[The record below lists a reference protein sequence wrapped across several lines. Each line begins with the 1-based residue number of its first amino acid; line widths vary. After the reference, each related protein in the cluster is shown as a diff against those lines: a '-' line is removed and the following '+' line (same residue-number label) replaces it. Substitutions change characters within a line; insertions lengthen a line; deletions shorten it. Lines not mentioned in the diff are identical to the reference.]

1 MVYQISLFQGI
12 LSIQPWMSANQRLLG
27 NKPST
32 PSLLFLGNCLST
44 FQKKGP
50 QDQPIYL
57 LFPYPTQHQI
67 HPHAP
72 RFWRSHS
79 MNNTRVFLFPLF
91 FSIFSSSRHD
101 NCVFHRDA
109 EMTLQI
115 LFLLQPPTWTHTH
128 CFPLRKSP
136 KQKVL
141 FISQNDSYTALHI
154 IQAPHPLPWL
164 KSIFPLWAHSPSPL
178 LREFHM
184 PIISISISHVDFHI
198 FPCGI

>member
-12 LSIQPWMSANQRLLG
+12 LSIQPWMSSNQRLLG

-101 NCVFHRDA
+101 NCLFHRDA

-128 CFPLRKSP
+128 TLLPIEKVP
-136 KQKVL
+136 KAEGSIHISEW
-141 FISQNDSYTALHI
+141 FI
-154 IQAPHPLPWL
+154 
-164 KSIFPLWAHSPSPL
+164 HSPSHHSSSTSL
-178 LREFHM
+178 AMAEIYFSSLGTQ
-184 PIISISISHVDFHI
+184 PISST
-198 FPCGI
+198 